1 LAALLVFV
9 LAFGVAYGVVAAVV
23 LLVVLLPVVAVVLAV
38 DRYRLN
44 RRLGNGEV
52 ARAYAR
58 MAGPQGSRDRFTG
71 VLTVTSDGIRW
82 IPLQRFRRRGAV
94 DVFLPWNDVRSV
106 TTARVSPAWLS
117 WAVRNDVL
125 AIEWLGGSVAFSV
138 TSPQVIYPELRD
150 RGYPISA

>member
-9 LAFGVAYGVVAAVV
+9 LAFGVAYGVGAAVV
-23 LLVVLLPVVAVVLAV
+23 VVVLLPALAVVLAA

-58 MAGPQGSRDRFTG
+58 MAGSQGSRDRFTG
-71 VLTVTSDGIRW
+71 VLTVSSDGIRW
-82 IPLQRFRRRGAV
+82 NPLKRFRRRGAV
-94 DVFLPWNDVRSV
+94 DVFLPWNDVKHV
-106 TTARVSPAWLS
+106 TSARVSPAWLS

-125 AIEWLGGSVAFSV
+125 AIEWLGGSVVFSV
-138 TSPQVIYPELRD
+138 TSPQVIYPELHD